1 MAERIK
7 LVQGDNLPYIR
18 LTLKHANNEPM
29 DVSGASVVLYFRK
42 SGDSTVLST
51 IGCEKPNSGD
61 DGVVVFNFPGQT
73 LNVDPGY
80 YEGEIEI
87 NFSGVKQTVYDTL
100 QFQVRAQF
108 A

>member
-18 LTLKHANNEPM
+18 LTLKHATGLPI
-29 DVSGASVVLYFRK
+29 DVSAATVQMFFRAK
-42 SGDSTVLST
+42 GSTTILST
-51 IGCEKPNSGD
+51 ITCTKPNGGS
-61 DGVVVFNFPGQT
+61 DGVVIFNFSGTT

-80 YEGEIEI
+80 YEGEVQL
-87 NFSGVKQTVYDTL
+87 NYSGTIQTVYDTL

>member
-1 MAERIK
+1 MTDRIK

-18 LTLKHANNEPM
+18 LTLKNADDTVL
-29 DVSGASVVLYFRK
+29 DVSNATVTVHFRAK
-42 SGDSTVLST
+42 DTTNVLSSIVCT
-51 IGCEKPNSGD
+51 KPNGGA
-61 DGVVVFNFPGQT
+61 DGIVVFYFTGST

-80 YEGEIEI
+80 YEGEVEI
-87 NFSGVKQTVYDTL
+87 SFSGIKQTVYDTL

>member
-18 LTLKHANNEPM
+18 LTLKHATGLPI
-29 DVSGASVVLYFRK
+29 DVSTATVQMFFRSK
-42 SGDSTVLST
+42 GSTTILST
-51 IGCEKPNSGD
+51 ITCTKPNGGT
-61 DGVVVFNFPGQT
+61 DGVVIFNFSGTT

-80 YEGEIEI
+80 YEGEVQL
-87 NFSGVKQTVYDTL
+87 NYSGTIQTVYDTL

>member
-1 MAERIK
+1 MNERIK

-18 LTLKHANNEPM
+18 LTLRHADGSVI
-29 DVSGASVVLYFRK
+29 DVSMAVVNMYFRQK
-42 SGDSTVLST
+42 GSSTILST
-51 IGCEKPNSGD
+51 IPCSKPNNGT
-61 DGVVVFNFPGQT
+61 DGVVVFNFPGNT

-80 YEGEIEI
+80 YEGEIELDY
-87 NFSGVKQTVYDTL
+87 SGTKQTVYDTL